1 MIIKSIYN
9 AIRHRTAAVTK
20 WEYRYKLY
28 ANRPP
33 HNDYERNMLCFHEP
47 ILSEESLNK
56 IGEEGWEIIRMDIEE
71 KVTRIWFKRL
81 KSD

>member
-9 AIRHRTAAVTK
+9 AIRHRTPAVTK

-28 ANRPP
+28 ANRSPL
-33 HNDYERNMLCFHEP
+33 NDYERNMLCFQEP

-56 IGEEGWEIIRMDIEE
+56 IGEDGWEIIRMDIKEN
-71 KVTRIWFKRL
+71 VTRIWFKRL